1 MRGGKDQLVE
11 DLIFIIHENDTDAFA
26 SDAMAPRRRRLVPEL
41 LLKLASSVS
50 PF

>member
-11 DLIFIIHENDTDAFA
+11 DLIFIIHENDRDALATDAVA
-26 SDAMAPRRRRLVPEL
+26 RRRRRLVPEL
-41 LLKLASSVS
+41 LLKLARNVS

>member
-11 DLIFIIHENDTDAFA
+11 DLISIIHENDRDALA
-26 SDAMAPRRRRLVPEL
+26 RNPMARQRRRLVPEL
-41 LLKLASSVS
+41 LLKLACTVS